1 MVYMLCNGTFHLLT
15 TNLPYHIKI
24 LRYVTVIAHSR
35 NVDLSR
41 PCLRFYHCKMPWRW
55 ILFFFAFMQYKCPS
69 YLILGCRICRFFDP
83 QEILKFDECTIYL
96 FSRIR
101 KKFSDKYDTLQIL
114 TTPRRVAILSS
125 ATLHRCVKKVSN
137 IWIHV
142 SHVFLKV
149 NFEGF
154 GNEYIQKSLQWMFVK
169 IKCKSLNL

>member
-1 MVYMLCNGTFHLLT
+1 MVYVLCNGTFHLLT

-35 NVDLSR
+35 NVDLSKS
-41 PCLRFYHCKMPWRW
+41 CLLFIIAKCHDVE
-55 ILFFFAFMQYKCPS
+55 LFFFAFVQYKCPS
-69 YLILGCRICRFFDP
+69 CLILGCRICRFFDP

-142 SHVFLKV
+142 SF
-149 NFEGF
+149 F
-154 GNEYIQKSLQWMFVK
+154 KSQL
-169 IKCKSLNL
+169 